1 MVNPFIH
8 IRNWI
13 KGEMLNLESLLEAI
27 GEKESCDNRKQMAIR
42 KLAEER
48 ELVEKLVQNKF
59 TLKTMFKTKSGKLK
73 KQATILEKIAQR
85 ERDIENWDVI
95 KRMLIVYLA
104 EQAIP
109 EYRQRKMRAYVEAM
123 QGFSKAELVNA
134 GK

>member
-48 ELVEKLVQNKF
+48 ELVEKLGQNKF